1 METSFKELEK
11 ECAHESRLGLASMRD
26 LLNYLGNPQKDLTF
40 IHVAGTNG
48 KGSFIAFLS
57 NILIQ
62 AGYKTGVYTSP
73 ALVKERE
80 TIRLNNMEISEQDA
94 YECSSLIAKALR
106 KMKRDGHLPAT
117 EFEAMTAL
125 AILYFK
131 KKQCDYCIL
140 EVGLGGTLD
149 ATNVIDCPKL
159 AVITSISMDHMGFL
173 GNSVEEIAVQKA
185 GIIKENG
192 LVLTIAQ
199 KACPVIQEI
208 AKQKSATL
216 VVNDKTAYDIDYS
229 LKGIT
234 FSFDD
239 LKSLEIHLLGTYQV
253 QNACLAVCA
262 SKLLGVDEISIR
274 KGLAETVW
282 PGRFEILRYDP
293 IVLID
298 GSHNM
303 DGVRTLSES
312 LSTYFKDQ
320 KVYFVLGVL
329 ADKEYE
335 EMADIYL
342 KHAKE
347 IYTITVPNPRALSAE
362 AYKEVFEKK
371 SDIPVHSCSSIEE
384 AVSAVMDKAKSCDIV
399 AICGS
404 LYYIGNVR
412 SMFLPK

>member
-1 METSFKELEK
+1 METSFKALEE

-26 LLNYLGNPQKDLTF
+26 LLDYLGNPQKDLTF

-73 ALVKERE
+73 ALVKETE
-80 TIRLNNMEISEQDA
+80 TIRINNLEIPQADA
-94 YECSSLIAKALR
+94 YECSLIVADALR
-106 KMKRDGHLPAT
+106 KMKEDGHLPAT

-131 KKQCDYCIL
+131 QQHCDYCIL
-140 EVGLGGTLD
+140 EVGLGGALD

-159 AVITSISMDHMGFL
+159 AVITSISMDHMGYL
-173 GNSVEEIAVQKA
+173 GNSIEEIAVQKA

-192 LVLTIAQ
+192 LVLTMEQ

-208 AKQKSATL
+208 ADQKKAAL

-229 LKGIT
+229 LTGIT
-234 FSFDD
+234 FCFDD
-239 LKSLEIHLLGTYQV
+239 LKDLHIHLLGTYQV
-253 QNACLAVCA
+253 QNACLAICA
-262 SKLLGVDEISIR
+262 AKLLDVDEVSIR
-274 KGLAETVW
+274 KGLEVTAW
-282 PGRFEILRYDP
+282 PGRFEILQYDP

-312 LSTYFKDQ
+312 LTAYFGDRKI
-320 KVYFVLGVL
+320 YFVLGVL

-335 EMADIYL
+335 KMADIYL

-347 IYTITVPNPRALSAE
+347 IYTVTVPNPRALSAE
-362 AYKEVFEKK
+362 KYKEVFEAE
-371 SDIPVHSCSSIEE
+371 SDIPVHACESIEE
-384 AVSAVMDKAKSCDIV
+384 AVSAVMEQAKPDDVV

-404 LYYIGNVR
+404 LYYIGIVR